1 MNHIYELGSNLQR
14 LLSILKK
21 NRESVPREL
30 LQTRYHDAYYQLL
43 SQINQAARTFACT
56 VLAHRLVLNPYIS
69 MEEQVAVINRTIRES
84 NLIPQMNHCLGCNY
98 DVQLFHNLVLKLRE
112 QVELALWPFVNQETC
127 LVADLDDLE
136 KEPII
141 YNTLTHQVYEQ
152 NTWIDRKIDL
162 TWKLL
167 IYSSERTYDTSATTP
182 TMQERIE
189 NNERTYYE
197 PISGI

>member
-1 MNHIYELGSNLQR
+1 M
-14 LLSILKK
+14 
-21 NRESVPREL
+21 
-30 LQTRYHDAYYQLL
+30 
-43 SQINQAARTFACT
+43 
-56 VLAHRLVLNPYIS
+56 
-69 MEEQVAVINRTIRES
+69 
-84 NLIPQMNHCLGCNY
+84 
-98 DVQLFHNLVLKLRE
+98 KLRE

-197 PISGI
+197 PVAGI